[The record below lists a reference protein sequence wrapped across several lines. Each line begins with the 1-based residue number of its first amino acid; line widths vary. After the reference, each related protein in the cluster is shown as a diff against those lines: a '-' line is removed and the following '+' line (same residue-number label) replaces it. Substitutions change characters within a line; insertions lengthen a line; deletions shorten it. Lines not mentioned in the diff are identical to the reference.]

1 MSEMMLCRCLSSSNM
16 VERLGPSP
24 QVFSSNLLL
33 MIGLLSKNG
42 QNYIIL
48 SKSLFYVHNSLYTLI
63 KFCKPYHMIQNWS
76 KVLWTIKEWRSVYN
90 LLKFFSS
97 CNQIYMINYCKPI
110 FICDYLILQL
120 TSNKP
125 VQGSWFCDK
134 ALSTSK
140 SWRYKTI
147 IVRSGSRREIFTMN
161 MIIVFTGGREG
172 KYNGSFFKTSDLAV
186 PQLILTS
193 QSDFRLTAW
202 RRRSSCRG
210 PGSVRKAQRPGTS
223 WWPLPVLPG
232 SRPSP
237 EQTTAG
243 WVPAQTPW

>member
-1 MSEMMLCRCLSSSNM
+1 MKYVFVHFNHFFKILNVWLTLMSEMMLCRCLSSSNM

-161 MIIVFTGGREG
+161 M
-172 KYNGSFFKTSDLAV
+172 L
-186 PQLILTS
+186 
-193 QSDFRLTAW
+193 
-202 RRRSSCRG
+202 
-210 PGSVRKAQRPGTS
+210 
-223 WWPLPVLPG
+223 
-232 SRPSP
+232 
-237 EQTTAG
+237 
-243 WVPAQTPW
+243 

>member
-97 CNQIYMINYCKPI
+97 CNQIYMIDYCKPI

-161 MIIVFTGGREG
+161 M
-172 KYNGSFFKTSDLAV
+172 L
-186 PQLILTS
+186 
-193 QSDFRLTAW
+193 
-202 RRRSSCRG
+202 
-210 PGSVRKAQRPGTS
+210 
-223 WWPLPVLPG
+223 
-232 SRPSP
+232 
-237 EQTTAG
+237 
-243 WVPAQTPW
+243 

>member
-1 MSEMMLCRCLSSSNM
+1 MKYVFVHFNHILKFLTCDWPWCLRWCSVDACHPQTWWRGWVRHHRS
-16 VERLGPSP
+16 SP
-24 QVFSSNLLL
+24 QTCCWWLGCFK
-33 MIGLLSKNG
+33 SKNG

-76 KVLWTIKEWRSVYN
+76 KVLWTITEWRSVYN

-161 MIIVFTGGREG
+161 M
-172 KYNGSFFKTSDLAV
+172 L
-186 PQLILTS
+186 
-193 QSDFRLTAW
+193 
-202 RRRSSCRG
+202 
-210 PGSVRKAQRPGTS
+210 
-223 WWPLPVLPG
+223 
-232 SRPSP
+232 
-237 EQTTAG
+237 
-243 WVPAQTPW
+243 